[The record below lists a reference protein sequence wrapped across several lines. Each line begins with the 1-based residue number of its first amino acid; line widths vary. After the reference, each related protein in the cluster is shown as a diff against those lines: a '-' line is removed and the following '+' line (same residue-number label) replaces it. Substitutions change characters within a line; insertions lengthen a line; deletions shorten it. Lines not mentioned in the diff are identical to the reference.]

1 MKKRRVLLFVCLL
14 VCVAMITAAFGGCKK
29 GEAEGQPGSA
39 DQAASDAA
47 PTDIP
52 DITAPDTPV
61 SDATEPEPETD
72 DGHPG
77 EVIVYFANWNLDSK
91 EAEFGGEV
99 AGIPW
104 ESVTYINHAFWEVLP
119 VEEPEVSS
127 FDRRATDLGART
139 EFIVAPTSEE
149 YDMLDEG
156 ESAMIPG
163 LKRNHFSEYE
173 YFSTLY
179 PDVNVMISVGGWS
192 DSGFFSE
199 MAYTESG
206 RDSFTRSCIELIKK
220 YPWIDGI
227 DIDWEYP
234 AGSNDGERYPEDESD
249 EGCPIFGTP
258 AEDRENFALLMKC
271 LREGMDAE
279 FGKGA
284 KKLTACASASTGWTL
299 PNQDWAIAEPYLDLI
314 NIMTYDLAGTW
325 DGSAG
330 LASSVNG
337 AKAAVLYFK
346 VKGIPLEKLC
356 IGSPMYGTVWKI
368 KEGATININ
377 GLTEDEAPN
386 SEELDA
392 EQIAHFESIA
402 ESGYEKVFENGIW
415 KKGEEFDSGKPGW
428 HFKYHKIQGGV
439 FMYNNDETS
448 PYYRWFISYENELS
462 LYGKLKLIKE
472 YDLAGI
478 IVWESSEDTHDH
490 KLVKQMGDYL
500 KK

>member
-14 VCVAMITAAFGGCKK
+14 VCAAMIAAAFGGCKK
-29 GEAEGQPGSA
+29 GDGEVPAGSA
-39 DQAASDAA
+39 DQAASDIT
-47 PTDIP
+47 PTVIP
-52 DITAPDTPV
+52 DITAPDTPA
-61 SDATEPEPETD
+61 SDAAEPEPEVD
-72 DGHPG
+72 NGHPG

-104 ESVTYINHAFWEVLP
+104 ESVTYINHAFWEVMP

-127 FDRRATDLGART
+127 FDRRTTDLGART

-156 ESAMIPG
+156 ESAMVPG
-163 LKRNHFSEYE
+163 LKRNHFAEYE

-199 MAYTESG
+199 MAYTEEG
-206 RDSFTRSCIELIKK
+206 RNSFTQSCIELIKK

-258 AEDRENFALLMKC
+258 AEDRENFAHLMKC

-279 FGKGA
+279 FGAGA

-299 PNQDWAIAEPYLDLI
+299 PNQDWALAEPYLDLI

-356 IGSPMYGTVWKI
+356 IGSPMYATVWKI

-377 GLTEDEAPN
+377 GMTEDEAPN
-386 SEELDA
+386 PEEIDA
-392 EQIAHFESIA
+392 EQIAYFESIA

-448 PYYRWFISYENELS
+448 PYYRWYISYENELS